1 MHCGIIIG
9 RKIAILC
16 SRKIYFPRDT
26 IEAGNKFPEYEK
38 KKASLR
44 HITKKNLILL
54 NVLARRFE
62 NKKCD
67 FNVLI
72 VFR

>member
-1 MHCGIIIG
+1 MI
-9 RKIAILC
+9 
-16 SRKIYFPRDT
+16 P
-26 IEAGNKFPEYEK
+26 IEAANKFPDYEK
-38 KKASLR
+38 KKASLQ

-54 NVLARRFE
+54 NVLAGRFE
-62 NKKCD
+62 NKKLI

>member
-1 MHCGIIIG
+1 MI
-9 RKIAILC
+9 
-16 SRKIYFPRDT
+16 S
-26 IEAGNKFPEYEK
+26 IEAGNKFPDYEK
-38 KKASLR
+38 KKASLQ

-62 NKKCD
+62 NKKWD